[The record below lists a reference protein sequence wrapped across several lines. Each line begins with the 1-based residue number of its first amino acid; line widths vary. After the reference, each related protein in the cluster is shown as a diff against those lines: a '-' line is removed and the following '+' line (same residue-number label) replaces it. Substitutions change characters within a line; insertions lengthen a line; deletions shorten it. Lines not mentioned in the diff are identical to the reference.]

1 MLVFVTSSKRTLP
14 SFDVNKRH
22 LEKQSSMVVVVSFE
36 EDERLKNDDK
46 ALIRYVQPRYIN
58 QVVKEFI
65 ELVRD

>member
-1 MLVFVTSSKRTLP
+1 MRRVRCSTTRPTPLKR
-14 SFDVNKRH
+14 
-22 LEKQSSMVVVVSFE
+22 VSFE